1 MKKIA
6 VVGIGAIGSIVGGR
20 LTMGGY
26 DVSLIC
32 TSWRE
37 NAEYMKKHGLTV
49 VGAEGVEKTTKVKS
63 LFIDELAL
71 LPGKIDLLLI
81 ATKSND
87 TADCL
92 TKLQP
97 YLAEDGVVISVQNG
111 INEDVIIPIVG
122 KERVIACVS
131 YTGGMLLRPGYV
143 RGHGGK
149 FVVGELD
156 GHITPR
162 VKEIAAILSLV
173 TTTEISNNVIKQRWD
188 KLSQVTMTV
197 TVGAIAGVGFPAI
210 LQLEKAHPMLARIMC
225 ETLAIARAAGYP
237 LDEVIGLKEADW
249 QRLAKGPA
257 PDLSK
262 IISGPFPPPS
272 AGAKGPNPD
281 ESPLLKDIKAGL
293 PLEIEYTNGYV
304 IKKGKELGILTPAH
318 ELVVKMLLAMERGEI
333 KPGLDKLDEMLKRTV
348 INR

>member
-26 DVSLIC
+26 DVALIC
-32 TSWRE
+32 TGWRE

-49 VGAEGVEKTTKVKS
+49 VGAEGVEKNAKVKA
-63 LFIDELAL
+63 LFIDELAH
-71 LPGKIDLLLI
+71 LPGNINILLI

-87 TADCL
+87 TLDCL
-92 TKLQP
+92 TKLKP
-97 YLAEDGVVISVQNG
+97 YLAEDGVVISLQNG

-122 KERVIACVS
+122 KERVVACVS

-143 RGHGGK
+143 RGHGGR
-149 FVVGELD
+149 FVIGELD
-156 GHITPR
+156 GRITPR
-162 VKEIAAILSLV
+162 IKELAEILSSV
-173 TTTEISNNVIKQRWD
+173 TATEISENVIKQRWD

-197 TVGAIAGVGFPAI
+197 TVGAIAGVGFPAV

-225 ETLAIARAAGYP
+225 ETLAVARAAGHP

-262 IISGPFPPPS
+262 IISGPFPPPQPN
-272 AGAKGPNPD
+272 AKRPDPD

-304 IKKGKELGILTPAH
+304 IKKGRELGIPTPAH

-333 KPGLDKLDEMLKRTV
+333 KPGLEKLDETLKQTAAKD
-348 INR
+348 